1 MTTLAL
7 PAAACMVHMSLRGS
21 VPLSFVPD
29 GKEVVVQAIRGGMRM
44 RRRLTELGLHQ
55 GASIRVLKNDAHGPL
70 IVAVKEH
77 GRLALGRGM
86 AYHILVTITYSTP
99 H

>member
-1 MTTLAL
+1 MAVQAL
-7 PAAACMVHMSLRGS
+7 PIPAGMVNMTRTGS
-21 VPLSFVPD
+21 MPLSFATSGEIVT
-29 GKEVVVQAIRGGMRM
+29 VRAIIGGANL
-44 RRRLTELGLHQ
+44 RRRLSDMGLHQ

-86 AYHILVTITYSTP
+86 AHHILVTIKNGTP
-99 H
+99 Y